1 MTPDHPPHRHA
12 HSHGHGHVGAAAMR
26 SAGARHR
33 SRLLAAFGITATFL
47 CVQAVTA
54 AWTGSLALLSDT
66 GHMATD
72 VLGLGMAL
80 AAVEAARRVGASPAR
95 TFGVYRLEI
104 LAAAANAMLLF
115 GVGGYA
121 LVEGMSRLGEPVD
134 VPATPLLVVA
144 VLGLLANAVAFLLLR
159 GGAAQSMAVEG
170 AYLEVVAD
178 MLGSVAVIVAA
189 VVILLTGWTWVDP
202 VVGAGIGLVVLPRA
216 WRLGRRALGVLLQ
229 NAPDGMDPEQ
239 VRADLAALP
248 DVVDVHDLH
257 LWTLTS
263 GLDVASAHVMVRS
276 GTDAHRV
283 LDAARE
289 LLTLGYGLDHATLQ
303 VEPEDHTGC
312 ADVTW

>member
-1 MTPDHPPHRHA
+1 ML
-12 HSHGHGHVGAAAMR
+12 

-33 SRLLAAFGITATFL
+33 PRLLAAFGITATFL
-47 CVQAVTA
+47 VVQAVTA
-54 AWTGSLALLSDT
+54 VWTGSLALLSDT

-80 AAVEAARRVGASPAR
+80 AAVEASRRVGRSPAR

-104 LAAAANAMLLF
+104 LAAAANAVLLF
-115 GVGGYA
+115 AVGGYA
-121 LVEGMSRLGEPVD
+121 LVEGISRLGDPVE
-134 VPATPLLVVA
+134 VPAVPLLVVA
-144 VLGLLANAVAFLLLR
+144 VLGLLANLVAFLLLR
-159 GGAAQSMAVEG
+159 GGAEESLAVEG
-170 AYLEVVAD
+170 AYLEVMAD
-178 MLGSVAVIVAA
+178 MLGSVAVIIAA
-189 VVILLTGWTWVDP
+189 VVLLVTGWTWVDP

-216 WRLGRRALGVLLQ
+216 WGLGRRALGVLLQ
-229 NAPDGMDPEQ
+229 HAPAGMDPDA

-263 GLDVASAHVMVRS
+263 GLDVASAHVMVRG
-276 GTDAHRV
+276 GTDPHRV

-289 LLTLGYGLDHATLQ
+289 LLSVGYGLDHATLQ